1 MFKSLLQTDYFKLIS
16 ELANK
21 GVIKQ
26 DREKYTPVFDLIKKT
41 LENDNKIIFSDP
53 MLISDDSDDNKD
65 QPIVESM
72 NIYTVYTRRTASLL
86 ANVIHEHMGKY
97 VQMRSIIPLEEY
109 EIMYNMR
116 SIAKVYR
123 IDKYK
128 NIIITK
134 LFQAKQINNLYYFPA
149 DIELIDVYNKL
160 YLPNYR
166 DEWESLLKLE
176 KTLYSKVISNK
187 VGGKCA
193 DCKTDRKLDVNNI
206 KILLMK
212 FLDKENYIMVGKWAH
227 NIITG
232 KKDIENDHN
241 VQILSEN
248 NIDDDYNNIMGF
260 LAAYTNY
267 GIYYKKKKIYIP
279 KDTRIFKYT
288 LFIKYPIL
296 GKKGKCVDKQFLDI
310 YNCASYEL
318 IPYIKKSYNKFTI
331 NMGNLF
337 VQLRFLFIDM
347 WFINLLKYLD
357 IVETKQ
363 FTYKYSDIINTIK
376 LLKIKMPVDFKNS
389 YLGINYDKK
398 IEQKIV
404 ISEKNINKT
413 NYYPEF
419 DINEYKKYKMVA
431 TSS

>member
-1 MFKSLLQTDYFKLIS
+1 MFKNLLKTEYFKLVS
-16 ELANK
+16 DSANE
-21 GVIKQ
+21 GIIKQ
-26 DREKYTPVFDLIKKT
+26 DREKYTPVFNLIKKT
-41 LENDNKIIFSDP
+41 LENDNKIIISDP
-53 MLISDDSDDNKD
+53 VLISDDINNNTEHRIIDS
-65 QPIVESM
+65 I
-72 NIYTVYTRRTASLL
+72 NIYTIYTRRTATLL
-86 ANVIHEHMGKY
+86 ANVIHEHISKY
-97 VQMRSIIPLEEY
+97 VNMRSIIPLEEY

-116 SIAKVYR
+116 SIVKVYR

-134 LFQAKQINNLYYFPA
+134 LFQAKQINNLFYFPA
-149 DIELIDVYNKL
+149 EIELIDVYNKL

-166 DEWESLLKLE
+166 DEWEDLLNLE
-176 KTLYSKVISNK
+176 KTLYKKIILNK
-187 VGGKCA
+187 VGGKCT
-193 DCKTDRKLDVNNI
+193 DCKTDRKLDINNI
-206 KILLMK
+206 KMLLMK
-212 FLDKENYIMVGKWAH
+212 FFDKENYIMVGKWAH
-227 NIITG
+227 NIITE
-232 KKDIENDHN
+232 KKDIENDYN
-241 VQILSEN
+241 IQILSEN
-248 NIDDDYNNIMGF
+248 SIEDDYNNIMGF
-260 LAAYTNY
+260 LSVYTNY

-318 IPYIKKSYNKFTI
+318 IPYIKKTFNKFTI
-331 NMGNLF
+331 NVGNLF

-347 WFINLLKYLD
+347 WLINLLKYLD
-357 IVETKQ
+357 IVESSQ
-363 FTYKYSDIINTIK
+363 FKYKYSDIINTI
-376 LLKIKMPVDFKNS
+376 LELKNIMPIDFKNS

-404 ISEKNINKT
+404 ISEKNINKI

-419 DINEYKKYKMVA
+419 DINEYKKYKIVA